1 MNTEPIQ
8 SLTNNMIAP
17 PERPNTTRQQP
28 RRQLAIFK
36 ASKKFDAAEL
46 AYLKRAMKG
55 LHA

>member
-1 MNTEPIQ
+1 MSPPEPEH
-8 SLTNNMIAP
+8 LTNNMTAP
-17 PERPNTTRQQP
+17 PEPPHSTRQQR
-28 RRQLAIFK
+28 RRQLAMFR